1 MMPMKL
7 MTAFSN
13 LRNKRESPG
22 HRAETIHHQTC
33 WWAAWTHPGG
43 THWGQI
49 LLNLSLTLIVMRK
62 GGFTPLKMFGL
73 DFVS

>member
-13 LRNKRESPG
+13 LRNKSQESSG

-33 WWAAWTHPGG
+33 WWAGESSKAQWFEMSSFHLEVV
-43 THWGQI
+43 WYFI
-49 LLNLSLTLIVMRK
+49 YRDL
-62 GGFTPLKMFGL
+62 
-73 DFVS
+73 